1 MSKKKPKKTPKVSMS
16 NHTPELNPQ
25 QRLFCLYYLKLNFNA
40 TQAAIDA
47 GYSEKTAHSQAC
59 RLLKNPH
66 ILKYIE
72 EAMREREEAVKLDAQ
87 YVLTRLGEQTEAD
100 FADIFDDDNNLKDF
114 KNWPKIWRQGLIS
127 GLERCPLTKK
137 VIKIR
142 ITDRT
147 KILELLG
154 KHVKVKAFSDKLE
167 IEGDL
172 LKGIEITFVKAEPE
186 GKK

>member
-16 NHTPELNPQ
+16 NHTPDLNPL
-25 QRLFCLYYLKLNFNA
+25 QRLFCLEYLKDFNA
-40 TQAAIDA
+40 TRAAIDA

-59 RLLKNPH
+59 RLLKTPR
-66 ILKYIE
+66 IVKYIE
-72 EAMREREEAVKLDAQ
+72 EAMRKREEAVQLDAQ

-100 FADIFDDDNNLKDF
+100 FADIFDEDGKLLDMKD
-114 KNWPKIWRQGLIS
+114 WPKIWRQGLIS
-127 GLERCPLTKK
+127 GFERCPLTK
-137 VIKIR
+137 VVTKIR
-142 ITDRT
+142 ISDRT

-172 LKGIEITFVKAEPE
+172 LTGIEITFVKPMKED
-186 GKK
+186 K